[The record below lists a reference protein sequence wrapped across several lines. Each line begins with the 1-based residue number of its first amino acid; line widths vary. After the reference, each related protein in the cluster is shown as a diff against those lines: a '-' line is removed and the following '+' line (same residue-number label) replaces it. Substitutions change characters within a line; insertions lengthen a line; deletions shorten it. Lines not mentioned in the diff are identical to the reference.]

1 VSIPRV
7 VEAEFIKSAQS
18 IADSLPE
25 DMSEVVFLG
34 RSNVGKSST
43 LNSLTQ
49 RKNLAKSSATPGKT
63 QLINFFETR
72 YLYNEQSYPVRFVD
86 LPGFGYAKVSKS
98 LKEVWQKNL
107 VEFIQ
112 HRVSIRLFIHLRDAR
127 HPHAKIDDDVE
138 NYISEFIRPDQ
149 KYLTVFTKI
158 DKLNQKERAKL
169 KREFPGSIT
178 LSNLKKNGHDRVHKI
193 ILQTIFGVEDE
204 AKSKND
210 AVEENEEKE

>member
-1 VSIPRV
+1 MSSPRI

-43 LNSLTQ
+43 LNGLTQ

-72 YLYNEQSYPVRFVD
+72 YLYDGQSYPVRFVD

-98 LKEVWQKNL
+98 LKEVWQRNL
-107 VEFIQ
+107 VEFIEQ
-112 HRVSIRLFIHLRDAR
+112 RVSIRLYIHLRDAR

-138 NYISEFIRPDQ
+138 AYISEFIRPDQ
-149 KYLTVFTKI
+149 RYLTVFTKI
-158 DKLNQKERAKL
+158 DKLNQKERNKL
-169 KREFPGSIT
+169 KRDFPGSIT
-178 LSNLKKNGHDRVHKI
+178 VSNLKKSGFDRVHKE
-193 ILQTIFGVEDE
+193 ILSTIFGIDFTPRPKEDE
-204 AKSKND
+204 EA
-210 AVEENEEKE
+210 

>member
-1 VSIPRV
+1 MTPRI
-7 VEAEFIKSAQS
+7 VEANFIKSAQS

-43 LNSLTQ
+43 LNGLTQ

-86 LPGFGYAKVSKS
+86 LPGFGYAKVSKT

-138 NYISEFIRPDQ
+138 AYIAEFIRPDQ

-158 DKLNQKERAKL
+158 DKLNQKERNKL

-178 LSNLKKNGHDRVHKI
+178 ITNLKKNGHDRVHQT
-193 ILQTIFGVEDE
+193 ILQTIFGVDDE
-204 AKSKND
+204 VAK
-210 AVEENEEKE
+210 VEED

>member
-1 VSIPRV
+1 MIPRI
-7 VEAEFIKSAQS
+7 VEANFIKSAQS

-43 LNSLTQ
+43 LNGLTQ

-86 LPGFGYAKVSKS
+86 LPGFGYAKVSKT

-138 NYISEFIRPDQ
+138 SYISEFIRPDQ

-158 DKLNQKERAKL
+158 DKLNQKERNKL

-178 LSNLKKNGHDRVHKI
+178 ITNLKKNGHDRVHQT
-193 ILQTIFGVEDE
+193 ILQTIFGVDNESSKAEE
-204 AKSKND
+204 A
-210 AVEENEEKE
+210 

>member
-1 VSIPRV
+1 MSTPRI

-72 YLYNEQSYPVRFVD
+72 YLYHEMSYPVRFVD

-112 HRVSIRLFIHLRDAR
+112 NRVSIRLFIHLRDAR
-127 HPHAKIDDDVE
+127 HPHAKIDDDVKT
-138 NYISEFIRPDQ
+138 YIADFIRPDQ
-149 KYLTVFTKI
+149 RYLTVFTKDRQTQSKRTGKI
-158 DKLNQKERAKL
+158 KTGISGVYYGIKLEKER
-169 KREFPGSIT
+169 T
-178 LSNLKKNGHDRVHKI
+178 
-193 ILQTIFGVEDE
+193 
-204 AKSKND
+204 
-210 AVEENEEKE
+210 

>member
-1 VSIPRV
+1 MSTPRI
-7 VEAEFIKSAQS
+7 VEANFIKSAQS

-43 LNSLTQ
+43 LNGLTQ

-72 YLYNEQSYPVRFVD
+72 YLYDEQNYPVRFVD

-127 HPHAKIDDDVE
+127 HPQAKIDDDVQQ
-138 NYISEFIRPDQ
+138 YISDFIRPDQ

-158 DKLNQKERAKL
+158 DKLNQKERNKL

-178 LSNLKKNGHDRVHKI
+178 VSNLKKNGHDQVHYE
-193 ILQTIFGVEDE
+193 ILDTIFAVGKKSED
-204 AKSKND
+204 NL
-210 AVEENEEKE
+210 

>member
-1 VSIPRV
+1 MSTPRI
-7 VEAEFIKSAQS
+7 VEANFIKSAQS

-43 LNSLTQ
+43 LNGLTQ
-49 RKNLAKSSATPGKT
+49 RKNLAKFSATPGKT

-72 YLYNEQSYPVRFVD
+72 YLYENQSYPVRFVD
-86 LPGFGYAKVSKS
+86 LPGFGYAKVSKT

-138 NYISEFIRPDQ
+138 NYITEFIRPDQ

-158 DKLNQKERAKL
+158 DKLNQKERNKL
-169 KREFPGSIT
+169 KKEFPTAIT
-178 LSNLKKNGHDRVHKI
+178 LSNLKKNGHDKVHYE
-193 ILQTIFGVEDE
+193 ILETIF
-204 AKSKND
+204 AISKMTD
-210 AVEENEEKE
+210 DPIGEPV

>member
-1 VSIPRV
+1 MSGARI
-7 VEAEFIKSAQS
+7 VEAEFVKSAQS

-43 LNSLTQ
+43 LNALTG

-63 QLINFFETR
+63 QLINFYATR
-72 YLYNEQSYPVRFVD
+72 YLYQEKSYPVRFVD
-86 LPGFGYAKVSKS
+86 LPGFGYAKVSKT

-107 VEFIQ
+107 VEFIH

-138 NYISEFIRPDQ
+138 SYISEFIRPDQ
-149 KYLTVFTKI
+149 KYLTVFTKV
-158 DKLNQKERAKL
+158 DKLTQKEKAKL
-169 KREFPGSIT
+169 RKEFPGSII
-178 LSNLKKNGHDRVHKI
+178 LSNLKKSGHDRVHQA
-193 ILQTIFGVEDE
+193 ILHTIFGIEDQSE
-204 AKSKND
+204 QKND
-210 AVEENEEKE
+210 KPIESE

>member
-1 VSIPRV
+1 MSSPRV
-7 VEAEFIKSAQS
+7 VEASFIKSAQS

-72 YLYNEQSYPVRFVD
+72 YVYNEQSYPVRFVD

-127 HPHAKIDDDVE
+127 HPYAKIDDDVE
-138 NYISEFIRPDQ
+138 TYISDFIRLDQ

-158 DKLNQKERAKL
+158 DKLNQKERNKL
-169 KREFPGSIT
+169 KREFPDSIT
-178 LSNLKKNGHDRVHKI
+178 VSNLKKNGHDRVHLE
-193 ILQTIFGVEDE
+193 ILDAIFSVTKEK
-204 AKSKND
+204 KS
-210 AVEENEEKE
+210 EKKDG

>member
-1 VSIPRV
+1 MSSPRI

-43 LNSLTQ
+43 LNGLTQ

-72 YLYNEQSYPVRFVD
+72 YLYDGQSYPVRFVD

-98 LKEVWQKNL
+98 LKEVWQRNL
-107 VEFIQ
+107 VEFIEQ
-112 HRVSIRLFIHLRDAR
+112 RVSIRLYIHLRDAR

-138 NYISEFIRPDQ
+138 AYISEFIRPDQ
-149 KYLTVFTKI
+149 RYLTVFTKI
-158 DKLNQKERAKL
+158 DKLNQKERNKL
-169 KREFPGSIT
+169 KRDFPGSIT
-178 LSNLKKNGHDRVHKI
+178 VSNLKKSGFDRVHKE
-193 ILQTIFGVEDE
+193 ILSTIFGIDFTPKPKKEGEE
-204 AKSKND
+204 A
-210 AVEENEEKE
+210 

>member
-1 VSIPRV
+1 VSTPRI

-25 DMSEVVFLG
+25 NMSEVVFLG

-43 LNSLTQ
+43 LNSLTG

-86 LPGFGYAKVSKS
+86 LPGFGYAKVSKT

-178 LSNLKKNGHDRVHKI
+178 LSNSKKNGHERVHQT
-193 ILQTIFGVEDE
+193 ILQTIFGVGDE
-204 AKSKND
+204 SSQKSNKP
-210 AVEENEEKE
+210 KESE